1 MYSFMKKDHKAGK
14 KAKGIN
20 KIVVERSESEYID
33 ILFEKN
39 SNKKQNK

>member
-20 KIVVERSESEYID
+20 KIVVERSESEKIYRHT
-33 ILFEKN
+33 L
-39 SNKKQNK
+39 